1 MDAVAHTLSRDGQP
15 YSLEPKA
22 FAVLLLLLRH
32 AGELVER
39 DQLLDAVWGHR
50 HVTPG
55 VLTRAIAQL
64 RSALDDHPHAPRFIQ
79 TQHAMGYRFIG
90 ELQPART
97 AMAAT
102 ASPSEETLALSLLDG
117 PVVADEPLNVER
129 APPHEHAVPAEGT
142 PPPGRAGGGW
152 WRWLRQRRGRLL
164 VGLALLL
171 AVGGGVWHVR
181 MPPSPPPSPPVR
193 HGAVKEASIAVMPF
207 RSLSDNADDRYFAD
221 GLAVEMQDALAH
233 VAGLK
238 VAAPQLAAPANA
250 TGEDVRRTGHRLG
263 VATLLDATVRRDGDH
278 VRISA
283 RLSDT
288 RTGFTLWSD
297 TYDREIRDVFALQ
310 SEIAQRVVNELLGRL
325 SKDMPALAQR
335 LAPTRDVSAYDAYLR
350 GLSLLQRPVGE
361 TGNERAI
368 GYFRQA
374 LTLDPHFARAQ
385 AGICR
390 AEIMRLEGVSD
401 AAAFDRARQACSR
414 AQTMDPGLHEVSLA
428 MAEIARVS
436 GQNERALVLYGQAV
450 NDPALRADAYVG
462 LARTYG
468 ALGQD
473 ARALDYFQRAI
484 AARPSD
490 AHIYRLLGYYR
501 WLRGDLPKA
510 IDAFV
515 TATILQPD
523 DSRLWSSLGGLYLA
537 QGDTAQA
544 GRAFSMSLSIEPNAG
559 ALTNLGT
566 MEFDQGNYA
575 GAAEMFRRATVLE
588 PQDYLH
594 WGNLG
599 DALAALPAT
608 AAQAQ
613 APYRRAADLA
623 QHYVDVR
630 RDDAYAL
637 ALLSWYRANLG
648 EHERARAALRTARRL
663 GTQSAEVALWC
674 AQTLAL
680 LGDDTG
686 ARICIATALKEGIP
700 RQRVD
705 ALLALRRFTDTTVK
719 TAQK

>member
-1 MDAVAHTLSRDGQP
+1 MSRDGQP

-64 RSALDDHPHAPRFIQ
+64 RAALDDHPHAPRYIQ

-90 ELQPART
+90 TLQSPHPADGP
-97 AMAAT
+97 AL
-102 ASPSEETLALSLLDG
+102 SPSEETLALSLLDV
-117 PVVADEPLNVER
+117 PLAVDEPLNGDLDPPPVQ
-129 APPHEHAVPAEGT
+129 APPVDDKPRPASLPE
-142 PPPGRAGGGW
+142 RGGW
-152 WRWLRQRRGRLL
+152 SWLHQRRWRLL
-164 VGLALLL
+164 AGLVLLL

-181 MPPSPPPSPPVR
+181 MPSPAALPVR
-193 HGAVKEASIAVMPF
+193 PLAAKEASIAVMPF
-207 RSLSDNADDRYFAD
+207 RSLSDNADDRYFAE
-221 GLAVEMQDALAH
+221 GLAEEMHDALAN
-233 VAGLK
+233 VPGLK
-238 VAAPQLAAPANA
+238 VAARQLAAPARA
-250 TGEDVRRTGHRLG
+250 SEDDVRRIGHRLG
-263 VATLLDATVRRDGDH
+263 VATLLDATVRREGEH

-297 TYDREIRDVFALQ
+297 TYDREIHDVFALQ
-310 SEIAQRVVNELLGRL
+310 SEIAQRVVSELLGRL
-325 SKDMPALAQR
+325 SSDMPALAQR
-335 LAPTRDVSAYDAYLR
+335 LAPTGDVQAYDAYLR

-368 GYFRQA
+368 SYFRQA

-390 AEIMRLEGVSD
+390 AEIVRLEGVSD
-401 AAAFDRARQACSR
+401 ASAFDRARQACAR
-414 AQTMDPGLHEVSLA
+414 AQAMDPGLHEVSLA

-436 GQNERALVLYGQAV
+436 GQNGRALTLYAQAV

-473 ARALDYFQRAI
+473 ARALDNFQRAI

-510 IDAFV
+510 IEAFN

-566 MEFDQGNYA
+566 MEFDGGDYA
-575 GAAEMFRRATVLE
+575 GAAEMFRRATLLE

-608 AAQAQ
+608 TAQAQ
-613 APYRRAADLA
+613 APYRRAAALA
-623 QHYVDVR
+623 QRYVDVR

-648 EHERARAALRTARRL
+648 EHERARAALRTARKL

-686 ARICIATALKEGIP
+686 ARICITTAMKEGVP
-700 RQRVD
+700 QQRID
-705 ALLALRRFTDTTVK
+705 ALLSLRRFTRTTVK